1 MFEHFK
7 LVAYSKGNS
16 CDFLAVKTN
25 AGFIRTKMNNNF
37 KFDHFGCSYLGLVAF
52 SFLFFSK
59 AQASETDSNALIY
72 SSFEGK
78 GREIYSIDT
87 AGKKRTK
94 LASYTLADGY
104 PVVSPDGDKF
114 AFYGKYDGY
123 KTWSIHSA
131 NIDGSSVVRLTND
144 KNVRD
149 AAPSWSPDGQHILFS
164 RNRVRQDGNTHEEIW
179 IMNADGSEQK
189 QIKGL
194 SGGGASFM
202 PDGRIVFHSKT
213 GASEISIANRD
224 GSNIITLTNN
234 DAEDWHPEVS
244 PDGKQVAFMSDRDG
258 NREIYVMDIDGTNE
272 RRLTNNELSDWDPVW
287 SPDSS
292 KIAFVSDNVEGLYDI
307 HIINVDGSGLY
318 QVVKNGSQPSGV
330 IEK

>member
-1 MFEHFK
+1 
-7 LVAYSKGNS
+7 
-16 CDFLAVKTN
+16 
-25 AGFIRTKMNNNF
+25 MNKIF
-37 KFDHFGCSYLGLVAF
+37 KFDHRDHSFLRLVAL
-52 SFLFFSK
+52 SFLFVSQ
-59 AQASETDSNALIY
+59 AQASEADSYALIY

-78 GREIYSIDT
+78 SREIFSTDIT
-87 AGKKRTK
+87 GKKRTK
-94 LASYTLADGY
+94 LASYTLSDGY
-104 PVVSPDGDKF
+104 PVVSPDGSKF

-123 KTWSIHSA
+123 KTWSIHTA
-131 NIDGSSVVRLTND
+131 NIDGSNVVRLTTD
-144 KNVRD
+144 KNVWD
-149 AAPSWSPDGQHILFS
+149 AAPSWSPDGRHILFS
-164 RNRVRQDGNTHEEIW
+164 RNKKSQGGSTHEEIW

-244 PDGKQVAFMSDRDG
+244 PDGKHVAFMSDRDG
-258 NREIYVMDIDGTNE
+258 NREIYVMDIDGENE

-287 SPDSS
+287 SPDGA

-318 QVVKNGSQPSGV
+318 QVVKNGSQPSW
-330 IEK
+330 INAE